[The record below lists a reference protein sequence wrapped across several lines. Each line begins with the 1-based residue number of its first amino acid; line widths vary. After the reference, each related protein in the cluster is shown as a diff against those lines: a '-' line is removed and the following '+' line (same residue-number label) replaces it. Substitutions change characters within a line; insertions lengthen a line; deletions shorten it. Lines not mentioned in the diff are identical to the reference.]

1 MVDFDIELNNNMR
14 CFEML
19 KQANTG
25 EHVFLLNNNMRCFEM
40 VEHAKIDLWERVK
53 Q

>member
-1 MVDFDIELNNNMR
+1 
-14 CFEML
+14 ML